1 MKRHKS
7 YILSL
12 VTFTLLLVGCTEIEH
27 SEQVTSEI
35 EAAQLEGRSYAR
47 LVVNRDWTGDT
58 LGLQDKLLEVRSRQ
72 SRYLLEGH
80 PEQAAAFDSTFLS
93 TLRAVEPQLARK
105 LTAAP
110 LNTNT
115 K

>member
-1 MKRHKS
+1 MKRYKL
-7 YILSL
+7 Y
-12 VTFTLLLVGCTEIEH
+12 TLPLAVLMLTACNGIEH

-47 LVVNRDWTGDT
+47 IIVNHDWTGDT
-58 LGLQDKLLEVRSRQ
+58 MGLQNKLLEVRSRQ

-105 LTAAP
+105 LTTPA
-110 LNTNT
+110 LNTDT